1 MFSYRFRLNVLE
13 NSTSIYVRL
22 FLSFFSKVTMLSNEL
37 KAHLFI
43 LREYEAKKKIVAD
56 EKLYLIL

>member
-1 MFSYRFRLNVLE
+1 
-13 NSTSIYVRL
+13 
-22 FLSFFSKVTMLSNEL
+22 MLSNEL